1 MEKNYNYNYEQRNNI
16 RSSSSSSTV
25 SLYSCKKNDMPTEI
39 INGRLYHTTDTN
51 QFFYDWRGKRYELN
65 VFGNAE
71 GIEKEIE
78 NIKNDIAKLDPETVK
93 ILETKVNS
101 AVTTVNTL
109 KKDVSDAVKEAND
122 AASAVNE
129 IKNNIDKTVESAEE
143 AKTAA
148 TQAAQK
154 AQEAQDAVAGKATM
168 TDIENAISE
177 IKAIKEVIESEGTHT
192 ITLSDGTSLIIKDGA
207 DGATGQKGDK
217 GDKGETGAQGE
228 RGLQGEKGDKGDK
241 GETGPK
247 GDKGED
253 GAPGLNGA
261 DGKDG
266 IDGKDFTYD
275 MFTPEQLEA
284 LKGEKGE
291 KGEPGQDGA
300 PGQKGDK
307 GDKGETGAQGPQGE
321 MGPQGPQGEKGEPG
335 QDGAGLTEEDRQ
347 KLDKLNTI
355 PDNFTEGIFPTI
367 ETGDETN
374 ATTDGLATVQNV
386 MDYVN
391 AMFAKKKV
399 DSVETAEYIYVSGY
413 KLDGTPIYAGAMN
426 CFEITDDAMNPEIG
440 IEVKRVADIPGF
452 EDDGLYT
459 QMFTVDVPTNYTV
472 KVYEWDSFTNAGY
485 FETEKTM
492 VPNPVTSQRYYG
504 NVLYNS
510 YVRDYHGDPYTDL
523 ESATQYKIVLT
534 KNK

>member
-16 RSSSSSSTV
+16 RSILSSSAL
-25 SLYSCKKNDMPTEI
+25 SLYSCKKNDMPAEM

-129 IKNNIDKTVESAEE
+129 IKDNIDKTVESAEE

-207 DGATGQKGDK
+207 DGATGPKGDKGDKGETGAQGEIGPKGDK

-228 RGLQGEKGDKGDK
+228 RGLQGEKG
-241 GETGPK
+241 
-247 GDKGED
+247 
-253 GAPGLNGA
+253 
-261 DGKDG
+261 
-266 IDGKDFTYD
+266 
-275 MFTPEQLEA
+275 
-284 LKGEKGE
+284 E

-300 PGQKGDK
+300 QGPQGERGLQGEKGDK

-321 MGPQGPQGEKGEPG
+321 IGPQGPQGPQGEPG

-413 KLDGTPIYAGAMN
+413 ELGGAPIYAGAMN

-440 IEVKRVADIPGF
+440 IEVMRPADIPGF

-459 QMFTVDVPTNYTV
+459 QMFTVDVPTNYTI
-472 KVYEWDSFTNAGY
+472 KVYEWDSLTDAGY
-485 FETEKTM
+485 FTNEKTM
-492 VPNPVTSQRYYG
+492 VSNPVASQRYYG

-510 YVRDYHGDPYTDL
+510 YVRSYTNPYTHV
-523 ESATQYKIVLT
+523 EGPTRYKIVLT